1 MSLILETLKKLR
13 REKKEDK
20 EYLPP
25 NLKKQGK
32 ENRHSFSKN
41 NKKIFVLTGLL
52 LITGILILTLIQY
65 LNLKLS
71 ENTNMIAYN
80 YKNPL
85 NITGDQKVS
94 KTELKPMIK
103 EKATTVRSQNNQKM
117 EKNETGSKIEKL
129 NKKELEKKEQV
140 NLKKS
145 KLANKVQKNKITELP
160 PPALSGM
167 EHKRNKEKQMSKG
180 EIWRHINLANEYVK
194 SGELEKAIKE
204 YYLVIKYKKDEKIIN
219 NLIYLLI
226 KTNKIKDLDKLIK
239 KYNLFKNRKV
249 FIKTVILLL
258 NARKF
263 NFAMKIIKLYGH
275 HIEKYIYLYLKGL
288 YYEKIGNIDKAI
300 EFYKMAYEKNPLDDL
315 IAYSY
320 GRLLDI
326 KGNFDK
332 ALSIY
337 KRLYKN
343 TKNIKLKNIVED
355 RINKLE
361 AWYYE

>member
-129 NKKELEKKEQV
+129 NKKEL
-140 NLKKS
+140 
-145 KLANKVQKNKITELP
+145 
-160 PPALSGM
+160 
-167 EHKRNKEKQMSKG
+167 
-180 EIWRHINLANEYVK
+180 
-194 SGELEKAIKE
+194 
-204 YYLVIKYKKDEKIIN
+204 
-219 NLIYLLI
+219 
-226 KTNKIKDLDKLIK
+226 
-239 KYNLFKNRKV
+239 
-249 FIKTVILLL
+249 
-258 NARKF
+258 
-263 NFAMKIIKLYGH
+263 
-275 HIEKYIYLYLKGL
+275 
-288 YYEKIGNIDKAI
+288 
-300 EFYKMAYEKNPLDDL
+300 
-315 IAYSY
+315 
-320 GRLLDI
+320 
-326 KGNFDK
+326 
-332 ALSIY
+332 
-337 KRLYKN
+337 
-343 TKNIKLKNIVED
+343 
-355 RINKLE
+355 
-361 AWYYE
+361 